1 MAEEREEGFAF
12 LTFVAGAAVG
22 ALVGAGVALLL
33 APQTGE
39 ESRED
44 LKAGLSKLSDRT
56 DQVVS
61 KLKEMSGEFMQ
72 QKKELLGKAV
82 KAYKEGASEMK
93 KELEES

>member
-12 LTFVAGAAVG
+12 LTFIAGAAVG

-33 APQTGE
+33 APQSGA

-44 LKAGLSKLSDRT
+44 VKEGLRKVSERT
-56 DQVVS
+56 EQVIG
-61 KLKEMSGEFMQ
+61 KLKEMSNDFVQ
-72 QKKELLGKAV
+72 NKKELLGKAV

-93 KELEES
+93 QELEES